1 MQSFIH
7 ILGMGNLTPVQ
18 TSKLVSVFKNYMT
31 YRSDIKSISMSSP
44 KSIPNIPTTAE
55 YKLSVLGN
63 YKLKSKRLT
72 DEYSISAITPES
84 VVEPVKAEVVAE
96 TRDIQYLVKDS
107 IEYIKYYPENVE
119 RLIQMFRVLDLS
131 AAKAKNLR
139 NKLQIITGRSSIV
152 TTKCALAIISTKES
166 GEDGNLIT
174 FMNNDIGNATK
185 SKLLSYLKV
194 F

>member
-1 MQSFIH
+1 
-7 ILGMGNLTPVQ
+7 MGNLTPVQ
-18 TSKLVSVFKNYMT
+18 TSKLVSVFKNYMA